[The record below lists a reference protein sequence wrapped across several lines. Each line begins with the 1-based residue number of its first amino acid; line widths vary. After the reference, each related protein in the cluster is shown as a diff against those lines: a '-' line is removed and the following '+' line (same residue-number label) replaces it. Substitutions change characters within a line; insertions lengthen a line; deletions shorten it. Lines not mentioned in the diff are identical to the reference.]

1 MVLSPCPVCPPWSS
15 ALNTMK
21 SDAVAFGIAGVLFG
35 LIAGWVIGS
44 QQAVGRPPVAAAA
57 PVAQQAPAGGGSGTS
72 RAAVIDETQVNAL
85 KTVAERETAN
95 ATPRTQL
102 GNLYFDAERY
112 DEAIKWYGEAVKLS
126 PKDVNVSTDTACR
139 TTTRTSPTGRWS
151 SSIVPSRSTRST

>member
-1 MVLSPCPVCPPWSS
+1 
-15 ALNTMK
+15 MK

-44 QQAVGRPPVAAAA
+44 QQAVARPPAAAAA
-57 PVAQQAPAGGGSGTS
+57 PIAQQGSAGGGSTA

-85 KTVAERETAN
+85 KTVAERETTN

-112 DEAIKWYGEAVKLS
+112 DEAIKWYGAAVKLS
-126 PKDVNVSTDTACR
+126 PKDVNVSTDLGVSYYYSNQPDKALEQFD
-139 TTTRTSPTGRWS
+139 
-151 SSIVPSRSTRST
+151 RSLALDPKHVKTL